1 MKLTRSITF
10 DPTRDARLLAW
21 LDSKPAGFA
30 PVVRD
35 ILYAA
40 YRAEQSDG
48 NGNNAG
54 VGGGTSPIEP
64 GQLYRMLDQVLTD
77 LLDLSAIRQ
86 VVEAGV
92 ASAMA
97 GAGAV
102 TVSRSN
108 GQLPLADAVDWLDTL
123 NANLVIE

>member
-1 MKLTRSITF
+1 LTRSITF
-10 DPTRDARLLAW
+10 DPKRDARLLAW

-40 YRAEQSDG
+40 YRTEQSDG

-54 VGGGTSPIEP
+54 IGGGTSPIEP
-64 GQLYRMLDQVLTD
+64 GQL
-77 LLDLSAIRQ
+77 LSAIRQ

-92 ASAMA
+92 TSAMA
-97 GAGAV
+97 GVGVV